1 MALYSPVGPIR
12 PVEIDIPFHGSAI
25 KRPNSKKNRN
35 KETLDADD
43 KAGVDTERV
52 PSPFVLRVLGHRK
65 NHMRELMQNS
75 EMYSASTTHSCVE
88 YFIRPGRGSSV
99 DTLG

>member
-1 MALYSPVGPIR
+1 MALYSPVCPIR

-25 KRPNSKKNRN
+25 YDLIVKKNRN

-43 KAGVDTERV
+43 KAGVITERV

-65 NHMRELMQNS
+65 NRMKNAKLGNVHCQHNS
-75 EMYSASTTHSCVE
+75 QLC
-88 YFIRPGRGSSV
+88 
-99 DTLG
+99 